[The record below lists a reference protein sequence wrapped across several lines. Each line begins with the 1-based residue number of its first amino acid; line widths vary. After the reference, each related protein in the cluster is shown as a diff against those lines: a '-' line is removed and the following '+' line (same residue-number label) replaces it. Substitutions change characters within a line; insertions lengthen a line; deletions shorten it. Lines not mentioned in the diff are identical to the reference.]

1 MTSQKPPGA
10 AASKKT
16 INPIIILG
24 ALFFVFGF
32 ITWLNSVLIPYLKI
46 ACELNN
52 VEAYL
57 VTVAFYIS
65 YLVMAI
71 PSARLLKGIGF
82 KKGMSAGLIIMAFGA
97 LVFVPAALTRT

>member
-1 MTSQKPPGA
+1 MPQTN
-10 AASKKT
+10 AASSTTKSA

-52 VEAYL
+52 LEAFL
-57 VTVAFYIS
+57 VTFAFYIS
-65 YLVMAI
+65 YLVMGVPA
-71 PSARLLKGIGF
+71 ARLLKGIGF
-82 KKGMSAGLIIMAFGA
+82 KKGMSAGLIIMAVWAF
-97 LVFVPAALTRT
+97 VFYP

>member
-1 MTSQKPPGA
+1 MGNSTSA
-10 AASKKT
+10 STDASKQT
-16 INPIIILG
+16 ASTGRISPIYIIG

-57 VTVAFYIS
+57 VTSAFYIS
-65 YLVMAI
+65 YLVMGVPA
-71 PSARLLKGIGF
+71 ARLLKKIGF
-82 KKGMSAGLIIMAFGA
+82 KNGMSAVLIIMAVGA
-97 LVFVPAALTRT
+97 LVFI